1 MDKCPICKT
10 EIEENQ
16 DYCKNCAWEF
26 EYYFDELSEEERER
40 YENKIKTYK
49 KIYHDSLVQNNSKPF
64 YLKGLSM
71 GLAILTFMGILIY
84 FILEKTNDSHA
95 QKSTQKDV
103 PLNIKISSN
112 VVYITPSHGIPLKD
126 GNSSVFNL
134 TNTILPKIK
143 NKKLIIN
150 KKNREFSFDICGDT
164 TYLLTIGI
172 NDYGGYEPL
181 RYAELDALR
190 FKIKIEN
197 SCGMVK
203 SVTLLGKEAT
213 RNNIITNLEKMSTTK
228 DDVVLVYFT
237 GHAITADNQAYL
249 IPYIGRTLDNK
260 EVVVNKAMNLK
271 LLSDVLNSK
280 QGKESL
286 VVIDSQINDVWSR
299 K

>member
-1 MDKCPICKT
+1 
-10 EIEENQ
+10 
-16 DYCKNCAWEF
+16 
-26 EYYFDELSEEERER
+26 
-40 YENKIKTYK
+40 
-49 KIYHDSLVQNNSKPF
+49 
-64 YLKGLSM
+64 
-71 GLAILTFMGILIY
+71 
-84 FILEKTNDSHA
+84 
-95 QKSTQKDV
+95 
-103 PLNIKISSN
+103 
-112 VVYITPSHGIPLKD
+112 
-126 GNSSVFNL
+126 
-134 TNTILPKIK
+134 
-143 NKKLIIN
+143 LIIN

-190 FKIKIEN
+190 FKIEIEN

-213 RNNIITNLEKMSTTK
+213 RNNIVTNLEKMSTTK

-237 GHAITADNQAYL
+237 GHAITVDNQAYL
-249 IPYIGRTLDNK
+249 ISYIGRTLNNK

-280 QGKESL
+280 QSKESL